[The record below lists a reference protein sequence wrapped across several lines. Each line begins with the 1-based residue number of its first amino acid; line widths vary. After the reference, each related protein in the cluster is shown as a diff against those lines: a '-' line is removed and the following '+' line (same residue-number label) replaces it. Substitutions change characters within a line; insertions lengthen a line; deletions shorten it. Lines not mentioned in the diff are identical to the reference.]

1 MQQTALSTMKALVVD
16 AYGPPE
22 NARVGQVEIPK
33 VKDGFLLVRMRAAGV
48 NPFDYKLIT
57 GAVKDWVPLKFP
69 YVPGM
74 DGAGEVAEVGN
85 GVQGWSK
92 GDPILAMFPRGTF
105 AEYAL
110 ISAGEKRLA
119 RKPER
124 LDFKHAAAIPEA
136 GLTARTIV
144 RTASITPGQ
153 TVLVIGA
160 TGGVGLFVTQ
170 LAKAAG
176 ARVIATGKA
185 NDVEYLGKL
194 GADEVIDYA
203 AADTIAQVRQQH
215 IQGVDALVDLI
226 HSGDDLP
233 KSAQALR
240 QGGTLVSTLSGPEQS
255 AFPNG
260 VNVHYIQMQAE
271 EGDLDDL
278 ARRASDGTLR
288 VEVGHSYD
296 LSQAPQALAD
306 LMDPSKHTRGKF
318 VVTLS

>member
-22 NARVGQVEIPK
+22 NARIGQVEIPK
-33 VKDGFLLVRMRAAGV
+33 IKKGYLLVRMRAAGV

-57 GAVKDWVPLKFP
+57 GAVKEWMPLKFP

-74 DGAGEVAEVGN
+74 DGSGEIAEVGD
-85 GVQGWSK
+85 GVVGWNA
-92 GDPILAMFPRGTF
+92 GDAIIAMFSHGTF

-110 ISAGEKRLA
+110 VSAGEKRLA

-124 LDFKHAAAIPEA
+124 LDFKHAAAIPETGLTALTIVRAA
-136 GLTARTIV
+136 GLTA
-144 RTASITPGQ
+144 GQ

-160 TGGVGLFVTQ
+160 TGGVGSFATQ

-176 ARVIATGKA
+176 AHVIATGTA
-185 NDVEYLGKL
+185 NDLEYLQKL
-194 GADEVIDYA
+194 GADEVIDYG
-203 AADTIAQVRQQH
+203 AADTIAQVKQKHAR
-215 IQGVDALVDLI
+215 GVDAVFDVV
-226 HSGDDLP
+226 HSGDDLLR
-233 KSAQALR
+233 SAQALR
-240 QGGTLVSTLSGPEQS
+240 EGGTLVSSLFGPEQS

-260 VNVHYIQMQAE
+260 VNVHYIQLTAQ

-278 ARRASDGTLR
+278 ARRAADGTLR
-288 VEVGHSYD
+288 VEIGHAYD

-306 LMDPSKHTRGKF
+306 LMNPSKHTRGKF
-318 VVTLS
+318 VVKLE

>member
-22 NARVGQVEIPK
+22 NARVGQVEVPK
-33 VKDGFLLVRMRAAGV
+33 IRDGFLLVRMRAAGV

-74 DGAGEVAEVGN
+74 DGSGEVAEIGN
-85 GVQGWSK
+85 GVQGWNK
-92 GDPILAMFPRGTF
+92 GDGVVAMFPHGTF

-110 ISAGEKRLA
+110 ISADEKRLA
-119 RKPER
+119 RKPDR

-144 RTASITPGQ
+144 RTAGVGPGQ
-153 TVLVIGA
+153 TVLIIGA
-160 TGGVGLFVTQ
+160 SGGVGLFATQ

-176 ARVIATGKA
+176 AHVVATGTA
-185 NDVEYLGKL
+185 NDVEYLGKI
-194 GADEVIDYA
+194 GADEVVDYNA
-203 AADTIAQVRQQH
+203 GDTISQVMH
-215 IQGVDALVDLI
+215 KHVHGVDAVIDVV
-226 HSGDDLP
+226 HSGEELL

-240 QGGTLVSTLSGPEQS
+240 EDGTLVSTLYGPEQS
-255 AFPNG
+255 AFPNK
-260 VNVHYIQMQAE
+260 VNVHYIQLAAE

-278 ARRASDGTLR
+278 ARRAADGTLR
-288 VEVGHSYD
+288 VEVGHAYD
-296 LSQAPQALAD
+296 LSLAPQALAD
-306 LMDPSKHTRGKF
+306 LMSPTKHTRGKF
-318 VVTLS
+318 VVTLT